1 MKETGQRSNFVNLD
15 FYYIPS
21 YSYSAK
27 FIDVLKHV
35 FHKLR
40 DRVLFEPHIVTFT
53 SKADSFIRNN
63 CIGNGNY
70 CAFEPDEND
79 QITGRDILMESIR

>member
-1 MKETGQRSNFVNLD
+1 LD

-27 FIDVLKHV
+27 FINVLKHV